1 MVEQLQLA
9 DWMMGWPADFV
20 VGQAVDWVGGLWLIG
35 WWYPWLTRWGIRSG
49 ERGGGRGL
57 IESPELELGD
67 MNSDAGWLFVEEV
80 CLSLCEEAESPLA
93 VVIT

>member
-1 MVEQLQLA
+1 
-9 DWMMGWPADFV
+9 MG
-20 VGQAVDWVGGLWLIG
+20 GGTPGLLG
-35 WWYPWLTRWGIRSG
+35 RGIRSG

-57 IESPELELGD
+57 IESPELEFGD
-67 MNSDAGWLFVEEV
+67 MDSDAGWLFVEEV